1 MSNAQSLSLVAGR
14 KRKQSL
20 ADWIREAMTD
30 SEKTGKIAAIS
41 CVHKNGTSEREIDA
55 VRFGGRTWKEEDLA
69 ARFEGKAESYAQ
81 DLLGL
86 QEFCLF
92 AFYGERSQPE
102 AAHPFTVQGQN
113 GVEAGFGTFTPD
125 AKGQTMQ
132 RMAFDQSLVQLNY
145 RQSSVLFDAQAR
157 LIELLGSKLANALED
172 NHDLFDLCKEM
183 ILKAADKEHEHRMAE
198 LSFIQSAD
206 TRKKLLAMAPA
217 LANQFTGKE
226 IFPQST
232 ADTAIMNGLLDKL
245 IDLPDGTL
253 PLVLQQLGVDAEAQG
268 AIMLRAKRYAEQK
281 AQEAN
286 DAKTLVARKPEF
298 GGDEPADGTA

>member
-1 MSNAQSLSLVAGR
+1 MANAQSAGTLSLVGR

-20 ADWIREAMTD
+20 AEWIREAMTD
-30 SEKTGKIAAIS
+30 TEKSGPCVAIA
-41 CVHKNGTSEREIDA
+41 CVHKNGTTEREIDA

-69 ARFEGKAESYAQ
+69 ARFEGKAESYSQ

-92 AFYGERSQPE
+92 AFYGDSKQSE
-102 AAHPFTVQGQN
+102 AAHPFTIQGQN

-132 RMAFDQSLVQLNY
+132 RMAFDQSLVQLCY
-145 RQSSVLFDAQAR
+145 RQTAIIFEQNAR
-157 LIELLGSKLANALED
+157 MIELLGGKLSAALDD
-172 NHDLFDLCKEM
+172 NHDLFDLAKEM

-198 LSFIQSAD
+198 LQFMQSAD

-226 IFPQST
+226 IFPQSM
-232 ADTAIMNGLLDKL
+232 ADTAIIEGILDKL

-253 PLVLQQLGVDAEAQG
+253 PVVLNQLGVPAEAQA
-268 AIMLRAKRYAEQK
+268 AITLRAKQYAEKK
-281 AQEAN
+281 AQEAEE
-286 DAKTLVARKPEF
+286 AKDLAARKPEF
-298 GGDEPADGTA
+298 EPGGAAT

>member
-1 MSNAQSLSLVAGR
+1 MAANAQSPGSLSLVGR

-30 SEKTGKIAAIS
+30 TEKTGPCRAIS
-41 CVHKNGTSEREIDA
+41 CVHKNGTTEREIDA

-69 ARFEGKAESYAQ
+69 ARFEGKAESYSQ

-92 AFYGERSQPE
+92 ALYGESNQPE
-102 AAHPFTVQGQN
+102 AAHPFTIQGQN

-125 AKGQTMQ
+125 AKGQVMQ
-132 RMAFDQSLVQLNY
+132 RMAIDQSLVSINY
-145 RQSSVLFDAQAR
+145 RQTSVLFEAQTR
-157 LIELLGSKLANALED
+157 LIELLGGKLANALDD

-198 LSFIQSAD
+198 LQFMQAAD

-232 ADTAIMNGLLDKL
+232 ADTAIVEGLLDKL
-245 IDLPDGTL
+245 IELPDGTL
-253 PLVLQQLGVDAEAQG
+253 PLVLNQLGISAEAQG
-268 AIMLRAKRYAEQK
+268 AVMLRAKQYAERR
-281 AQEAN
+281 AQEAT
-286 DAKTLVARKPEF
+286 DAKELVARKPEF
-298 GGDEPADGTA
+298 EDEGGAS